1 MKEISLTMVNSK
13 TKTVLGRL
21 GIADLKL
28 YMGMSQKR
36 MVLEGSQRDLY
47 YIDTTNHPYTL
58 TEEQES
64 YEQF

>member
-1 MKEISLTMVNSK
+1 MVNRK

-21 GIADLKL
+21 GITDLKL
-28 YMGMSQKR
+28 YMGMSQRR

-58 TEEQES
+58 MEEQEN
-64 YEQF
+64 YDQF